1 MRHITQHVTVLTL
14 LTDDSDLDIYHELS
28 AAMKEGNLLED
39 YFARIKVM
47 IKYNDHL
54 ELHLV
59 LWFLVQ
65 MESVWELAVELG
77 KLDVV
82 K

>member
-1 MRHITQHVTVLTL
+1 
-14 LTDDSDLDIYHELS
+14 
-28 AAMKEGNLLED
+28 MKEGNLLED

-47 IKYNDHL
+47 IKTDHL

-59 LWFLVQ
+59 LLCFLVQ

-82 K
+82 N